1 VPIWEVQRLLPV
13 PFQPLSSIGIVG
25 GGQLALMLAEA
36 AAELGVSV
44 HVQTPGSGD
53 PAVPK
58 AASVVQAP
66 LDDDQATRLLA
77 ERCGA
82 ISFENE
88 WMPLERL
95 LPLAQVG
102 VSFLPGLDALAPL
115 ITKRGQ
121 RQLLNQLHLPC
132 PHWCDLDQVFA
143 PPEPSPL
150 AAVNP
155 PDRMPSPLWS
165 GQRPFRP
172 PEGQQRPTLPPGFRF
187 PVMAKASRGGYDGKG
202 TVPVADQQALEG
214 LLDHVLPSDWILEEM
229 VPFEQELALVAC
241 RDRQGNVA
249 CWPLV
254 QTHQHRQ
261 ICDWVLLPAPVDHAV
276 QAFAR
281 NVAASLLT
289 GLDYVGVLAIEF
301 FYGPGGLLVN
311 EIAPRTHNSGHATI
325 EACRCSQFA
334 QQVRVVAG
342 LPMASTVAVVPG
354 ALMVNL
360 LGPEQELS
368 EPDQRDRLA
377 ALTALPGAHLH
388 WYGKVQSAPG
398 RKLGHLTLVLEGSSS
413 ADREGESQRLLAEV
427 RRIWPLPEA
436 ITASKNAVE

>member
-1 VPIWEVQRLLPV
+1 M

-44 HVQTPGSGD
+44 HVQTPGAED
-53 PAVPK
+53 PAVSK
-58 AASVVQAP
+58 AASVVQAA
-66 LDDDQATRLLA
+66 LDDDQATRVLA
-77 ERCGA
+77 DRCGA

-95 LPLAQVG
+95 HVLAQEG
-102 VSFLPGLDALAPL
+102 VSFIPGLDALAPL
-115 ITKRGQ
+115 ISKRGQ

-132 PHWCDLDQVFA
+132 PRWCDLEQVFA
-143 PPEPSPL
+143 PPQPDPMTMIQSPQAAPSSICSGAGPY
-150 AAVNP
+150 
-155 PDRMPSPLWS
+155 RPSD
-165 GQRPFRP
+165 GER
-172 PEGQQRPTLPPGFRF
+172 RPTLPEGFRF
-187 PVMAKASRGGYDGKG
+187 PLMAKASRGGYDGKG
-202 TVPVADQQALEG
+202 TVPLADQQALEA
-214 LLDHVLPSDWILEEM
+214 LLDHVLASDWILEEM

-342 LPMASTVAVVPG
+342 LPMGSTDAQVPG

-360 LGPEQELS
+360 LGPEQALS
-368 EPDQRDRLA
+368 EQEQGDRLA
-377 ALTALPGAHLH
+377 TLSALPGAHLH
-388 WYGKVQSAPG
+388 WYGKGQSAPG
-398 RKLGHLTLVLEGSSS
+398 RKLGHLTLVLAGSSS
-413 ADREGESQRLLAEV
+413 AEREGERDRLLAEV

-436 ITASKNAVE
+436 IEASPNRVQ

>member
-1 VPIWEVQRLLPV
+1 MPIWGIRRPLPV

-25 GGQLALMLAEA
+25 GGQLALMLTEA
-36 AAELGVSV
+36 AAELGISV
-44 HVQTPGSGD
+44 HVQTPGAGD
-53 PAVPK
+53 PAVPR
-58 AASVVQAP
+58 AASVVQAA

-77 ERCGA
+77 DRCGA

-95 LPLAQVG
+95 YPLAEEG
-102 VSFLPGLDALAPL
+102 VSFIPGLDALAPL

-121 RQLLNQLHLPC
+121 RQLLDQFHLPC
-132 PHWCDLDQVFA
+132 PRWFGLEQVFA
-143 PPEPSPL
+143 APEPSPVGL
-150 AAVNP
+150 LQSQEAP
-155 PDRMPSPLWS
+155 GSPLWRS
-165 GQRPFRP
+165 ASPYRP
-172 PEGQQRPTLPPGFRF
+172 PELEQRPTLPPGFSF
-187 PVMAKASRGGYDGKG
+187 PLMAKASRGGYDGKG
-202 TVPVADQQALEG
+202 TVPVADQKALES

-241 RDRQGNVA
+241 RDRKGNVA

-254 QTHQHRQ
+254 QTHQHQQ
-261 ICDWVLLPAPVDHAV
+261 ICDWVVLPAPVNQAV

-301 FYGPGGLLVN
+301 FYGPAGLQVN
-311 EIAPRTHNSGHATI
+311 EIAPRTHNSGHVTI

-334 QQVRVVAG
+334 QQVRIVAG
-342 LPMASTVAVVPG
+342 LPMASTESLVPG

-368 EPDQRDRLA
+368 EQEQHDRLA
-377 ALTALPGAHLH
+377 ALAALPGAHLH
-388 WYGKVQSAPG
+388 WYGKAQAAPG
-398 RKLGHLTLVLEGSSS
+398 RKLGHLTLVLAGSSS
-413 ADREGESQRLLAEV
+413 AARQGERDRLLAEV

-436 ITASKNAVE
+436 IGPPQYPLE